1 MATRAD
7 TTMGVLRRHPIR
19 STLAV
24 TAVLSL
30 ALWAFP
36 ALDLSLTRLFY
47 VPGEGFPASSL
58 RFLRDL
64 RGLGMAVFTWTMIV
78 AAVALV
84 VPFLADGA
92 RFLLPPR
99 AGLFLLA
106 AGAIGPGLL
115 VNGIFKAHWGR
126 ARPVNVID
134 FGGDHAF
141 SGPWVIADGC
151 AANCSFVSGEGSSSI
166 FMLALAMIAPPA
178 WKRPVLAGALAFAGV
193 MSLNRI
199 AFGGHFLS
207 DVMIAWCLTIL
218 VLLAVHRLIY
228 APGSPFTDDAIA
240 SRIAA
245 AGAWAR
251 GRLAVALAAVRRF
264 LALFR

>member
-1 MATRAD
+1 MAARSERA
-7 TTMGVLRRHPIR
+7 MGVLRRHPIR

-24 TAVLSL
+24 TAVLSFV
-30 ALWAFP
+30 LWSLP
-36 ALDLSLTRLFY
+36 ALDLAMTGLFY
-47 VPGEGFPASSL
+47 VPGAGFPAASTTL
-58 RFLRDL
+58 LRDL

-78 AAVALV
+78 AAIALV
-84 VPFLADGA
+84 VPFLADGT

-115 VNGIFKAHWGR
+115 VNGLFKAHWGR
-126 ARPVNVID
+126 ARPVNVMD

-151 AANCSFVSGEGSSSI
+151 KANCSFVSGEGSSSI

-178 WKRPVLAGALAFAGV
+178 WKRPVALGALVFAAV
-193 MSLNRI
+193 MSVNRI

-207 DVMIAWCLTIL
+207 DVLIAWCLTIL
-218 VLLAVHRLIY
+218 VLLAVHRVIY
-228 APGSPFTDDAIA
+228 APKSPFTDEAIA
-240 SRIAA
+240 GTLGR

-251 GRLAVALAAVRRF
+251 DGLASAAGAVSRF